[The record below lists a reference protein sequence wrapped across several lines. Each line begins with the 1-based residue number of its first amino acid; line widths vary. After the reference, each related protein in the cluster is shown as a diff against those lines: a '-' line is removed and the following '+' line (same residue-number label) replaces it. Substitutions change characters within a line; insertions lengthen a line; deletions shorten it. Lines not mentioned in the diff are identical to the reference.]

1 MKNKIGFIQGRLS
14 PLVDGKIQA
23 FPSDHWRDE
32 FFQAEKNNFH
42 LIEWT
47 LDHTDLYSNP
57 LLSKEGRLEIK
68 ALCFKH
74 DVKIPS
80 LTGDCFMQA
89 PFWKSSKKNRV
100 LLEEEFLNV
109 SDACKDLGISFIVV
123 PLVDNGSLDNKTQ
136 EDYLVAFL
144 IDHLEKFQL
153 NNQKI
158 VFESDFNPHRLHA
171 FIQRLDSET
180 FGINYDIGN
189 SASLGYNVDDE
200 FKAYGN
206 SILNVHVKDRKYGG
220 TTVPLGEG
228 NANFN
233 RVFQKLSELSYQGNF
248 ILQTARALDDNHIL
262 PLIKYRDMTHK
273 WMYRFGL

>member
-1 MKNKIGFIQGRLS
+1 MNNS
-14 PLVDGKIQA
+14 PLI
-23 FPSDHWRDE
+23 
-32 FFQAEKNNFH
+32 
-42 LIEWT
+42 
-47 LDHTDLYSNP
+47 
-57 LLSKEGRLEIK
+57 SK
-68 ALCFKH
+68 
-74 DVKIPS
+74 
-80 LTGDCFMQA
+80 
-89 PFWKSSKKNRV
+89 
-100 LLEEEFLNV
+100 
-109 SDACKDLGISFIVV
+109 
-123 PLVDNGSLDNKTQ
+123 
-136 EDYLVAFL
+136 
-144 IDHLEKFQL
+144 L

-171 FIQRLDSET
+171 FIQRLDSES

-206 SILNVHVKDRKYGG
+206 SILNVHVKDRKYRG

-233 RVFQKLSELSYQGNF
+233 KVFEKLSEISYKGNF
-248 ILQTARALDDNHIL
+248 ILQTARAIDDNHIL

>member
-23 FPSDHWRDE
+23 FPSDHWREE
-32 FFQAEKNNFH
+32 FSQAEEYNFH

-47 LDHTDLYSNP
+47 LDHTDLYLNP
-57 LLSKEGRLEIK
+57 LLSKEGRSEIK
-68 ALCFKH
+68 ELCYKH
-74 DVKIPS
+74 NLKIPS

-100 LLEEEFLNV
+100 FLEEEFLNV

-123 PLVDNGSLDNKTQ
+123 PLVDNGSLNNKTQ

-144 IDHLEKFQL
+144 MDHLEKFKL

-171 FIQRLDSET
+171 FIQRLDSES

-206 SILNVHVKDRKYGG
+206 SILNVHVKDRKYRG

-233 RVFQKLSELSYQGNF
+233 KVFEKLSEISYKGNF
-248 ILQTARALDDNHIL
+248 ILQTARAIDDNHIL